1 MNAML
6 LMATVA
12 AGVGFQ
18 EHDIQDNPVGAK
30 THQAGEELMDRAET
44 ANTFGVHRASDLVG
58 TKVKNPEG
66 EDLGEIE
73 DLVLSPDGHISYAVL
88 SFGGFMD
95 IGDKLF
101 ALPWHCLGVDH
112 TSADSIE
119 DLKNADLVIN
129 VPKERLKNA
138 PGFEGGA
145 WPEAA
150 NTAWCAEVDTYYAQD
165 KPMDGRAMPASA
177 KKSSAY
183 VLRCTDLKGKKVE
196 NMSDEKLGDVKDL
209 VLDPHNGR
217 VAYAIVS
224 VGGFLGMGDRHV
236 AVPWEAMN
244 VTHEDDKTKLHL
256 DINKERLEQAP
267 EFKDDEW
274 DRMGNR
280 EWIRDEV
287 YGFYGVQ
294 PYWNDEAHD
303 LRIGDIRDEE

>member
-1 MNAML
+1 MNTLL

-18 EHDIQDNPVGAK
+18 EHEPQDARPIG
-30 THQAGEELMDRAET
+30 TQTRQAGEELLDRAAMEH
-44 ANTFGVHRASDLVG
+44 TFGVHRASEVVG
-58 TKVKNPEG
+58 TKVKNAQG

-73 DLVLSPDGHISYAVL
+73 DIVISPDGHISYAVL

-101 ALPWHCLGVDH
+101 ALPWHCLSVDH
-112 TSADSIE
+112 TSADSVA
-119 DLKNADLVIN
+119 DLKNADLIIN

-138 PGFEGGA
+138 PGFEGGE

-183 VLRCTDLKGKKVE
+183 TLRCTELKGKQVE
-196 NMSDEKLGDVKDL
+196 NLSDEKLGDVKDL
-209 VLDPHNGR
+209 VLDPQNGR

-224 VGGFLGMGDRHV
+224 VGGFLGMGDREV
-236 AVPWEAMN
+236 AVPWEAMD
-244 VTHEDDKTKLHL
+244 VTHEDDKTHLSL
-256 DINKERLEQAP
+256 DITKERLKQAP
-267 EFKDDEW
+267 EFKDEEW
-274 DRMGNR
+274 ERMGNR
-280 EWIRDEV
+280 EWIRDDV
-287 YGFYGVQ
+287 YGFYGVK
-294 PYWNDEAHD
+294 PYWNDESYSMSTD
-303 LRIGDIRDEE
+303 REGE